1 MVYAD
6 GSNPSVRK
14 DIGVRL
20 PFPALD
26 PFSCGPNSTSG
37 DFRPLTPRSEGRKST
52 SVDFGQDALR
62 AKCRSQAAGVRIGRS
77 RQPRSAR
84 A

>member
-20 PFPALD
+20 PFPALT
-26 PFSCGPNSTSG
+26 PFVGENSTNGDLSPSQPRREADNSTSG
-37 DFRPLTPRSEGRKST
+37 EFCQRTG
-52 SVDFGQDALR
+52 LR
-62 AKCRSQAAGVRIGRS
+62 NWRFQVTGGLSGKRV
-77 RQPRSAR
+77 
-84 A
+84 